1 MHTAGDKIIL
11 TYEVKANDFERA
23 GEASSN
29 IKNTL
34 KQLGVSQKTI
44 RKVAVASYEAEIN
57 IIIHSNGGNIKSEIS
72 KDMVK
77 LEIEDEGPGIENIDL
92 AMQEGYSTA
101 SDQVREMGFGAGM
114 GLPNIKR
121 CSDEFDIHSTPAG
134 TIISVVF
141 YVE

>member
-1 MHTAGDKIIL
+1 MHTEGERIIL
-11 TYEVKANDFERA
+11 TYDVKANEFEKA

-34 KQLGVSQKTI
+34 KQLGISQKTI

-57 IIIHSNGGNIKSEIS
+57 IIIHSNGGNIKAEIS
-72 KDMVK
+72 KNMVK
-77 LEIEDEGPGIENIDL
+77 LEFEDNGPGIENIEL

-101 SDQVREMGFGAGM
+101 SDEVREMGFGAGM

-121 CSDEFDIHSTPAG
+121 CSDEFDITSTPLG
-134 TIISVVF
+134 TLINVVF